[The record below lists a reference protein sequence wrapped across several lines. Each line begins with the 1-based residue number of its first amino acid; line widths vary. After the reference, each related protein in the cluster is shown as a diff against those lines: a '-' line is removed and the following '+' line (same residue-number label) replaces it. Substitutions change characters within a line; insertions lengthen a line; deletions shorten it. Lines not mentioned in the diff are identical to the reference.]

1 MFGSKKCVLWL
12 GGDNETDGCVLSL
25 SRGEE
30 EHLDVDIVHAA
41 LREFQQELR
50 DTQRERVKVSV
61 LIGIVSLK
69 LSRQIFPI
77 NKLQ

>member
-1 MFGSKKCVLWL
+1 M
-12 GGDNETDGCVLSL
+12 